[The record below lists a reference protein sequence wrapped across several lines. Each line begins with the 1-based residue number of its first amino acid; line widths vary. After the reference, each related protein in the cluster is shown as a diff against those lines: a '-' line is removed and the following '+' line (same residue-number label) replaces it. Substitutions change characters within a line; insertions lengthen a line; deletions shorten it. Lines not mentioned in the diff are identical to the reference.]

1 MNLYE
6 AIFVRKSIR
15 KYKMQAIEQTKL
27 DGILHFAE
35 SLPML
40 FDDISVEYKIID
52 NTTEHQAFTGAF
64 LVKAPYY
71 LIIASDTVKN
81 YKINCGYLLQ
91 QISLYLTAK
100 GLGSCYLDSAKPRK
114 EILVG
119 LQHEYVLALA
129 FGESEQEVYRTAEKA
144 KRLPES
150 DIAVYKTEVKKPV
163 KTLIRAARLA
173 PSSMNSQPWRF
184 VVYNNRIHVFCK
196 KNIFLS
202 SVLSEIKL
210 IDIGVCLANLLVAA
224 EELWVD
230 VKLLRLDN
238 ISSTAFKKN
247 EYILS
252 IKLC

>member
-71 LIIASDTVKN
+71 LFIASDTIKN

-100 GLGSCYLDSAKPRK
+100 GIGSCYLGSAKPRK
-114 EILVG
+114 DILAG
-119 LQHEYVLALA
+119 LKHEYVLALA
-129 FGESEQEVYRTAEKA
+129 FGESEQEVYRIAEKA

-247 EYILS
+247 E
-252 IKLC
+252 

>member
-1 MNLYE
+1 
-6 AIFVRKSIR
+6 
-15 KYKMQAIEQTKL
+15 
-27 DGILHFAE
+27 
-35 SLPML
+35 ML

-71 LIIASDTVKN
+71 LFIASDTIKN

-100 GLGSCYLDSAKPRK
+100 GIGSCYLGSAKPRK
-114 EILVG
+114 DILAG
-119 LQHEYVLALA
+119 LKHEYVLALA
-129 FGESEQEVYRTAEKA
+129 FGESEQEVYRIAEKA

-173 PSSMNSQPWRF
+173 PSSMNNQPWRF

-224 EELWVD
+224 EELWID
-230 VKLLRLDN
+230 VNLLRLDN
-238 ISSTAFKKN
+238 IISTSFKKN

-252 IKLC
+252 IKLS

>member
-15 KYKMQAIEQTKL
+15 KYKMQAIDQTKL

-52 NTTEHQAFTGAF
+52 NTAQNKKFTGAF
-64 LVKAPYY
+64 MVKAPYY
-71 LIIASDTVKN
+71 FIIASDTTKN
-81 YKINCGYLLQ
+81 YNINIGYLMQ

-100 GLGSCYLDSAKPRK
+100 GLGSCYLGATKPSK
-114 EILVG
+114 DILAD
-119 LQHEYVLALA
+119 LQHDYVLVLA
-129 FGESEQEVYRTAEKA
+129 FGEGENEIYRTTEKA

-163 KTLIRAARLA
+163 KTLIKAARLA
-173 PSSMNSQPWRF
+173 PSSMNNQPWRF
-184 VVYNNRIHVFCK
+184 IVYNNRIHVFCR

-202 SVLSEIKL
+202 SVLSEMKL
-210 IDIGVCLANLLVAA
+210 IDIGVCLANVLVAA

-230 VKLLRLDN
+230 VNLLRLDN
-238 ISSTAFKKN
+238 ISNVSFKKN
-247 EYILS
+247 EYMLS
-252 IKLC
+252 LKLS